1 MRVRAAVRR
10 ADRGGRGREANETS
24 SEEAGTSVPEAGPEG
39 PLEPAEQPPASRLQG
54 RTTSAASAG
63 EGEPEDGGQER
74 RRPPADPGDA
84 DVESSGAGRGDV
96 QAENVGEDEMPRVRL
111 TRRQLLAF
119 GVFAVS
125 IVAFLYL
132 VLPKL
137 AGVGQ
142 DVKRIEKGDKWW
154 VAVGVAFEVIS
165 FGGYVVLFR
174 TVFARGPSRISWRV
188 SYQITMAGLVATRLF
203 AAAGAGGIA
212 LTAWALRRSGMPP
225 RLVACRMVAFM
236 ALLYAVY
243 AASLLIDGV
252 ALATGA
258 FPGGGSF
265 AITVVP
271 AIAGFVLFVVT
282 GAIAFL
288 PKDLERRLHAW
299 AAGPGR
305 LPHMFDRGGAAPA
318 LAASGVRTAMDLIR
332 ERRPGV
338 LGAVVWWTFDI
349 LVLWAMFHAF
359 GTPPPLSVIWMCYF
373 VGTLANLLP
382 LPGGLGGVEG
392 GMIGAFAAFGV
403 SFDLAVLAVLSY
415 RAISFWLPTIPGG
428 IAYFQLRK
436 TVAQWK
442 TEQAPAAS
450 GAVPAVA
457 GQAGALQG
465 S

>member
-1 MRVRAAVRR
+1 
-10 ADRGGRGREANETS
+10 
-24 SEEAGTSVPEAGPEG
+24 
-39 PLEPAEQPPASRLQG
+39 
-54 RTTSAASAG
+54 
-63 EGEPEDGGQER
+63 
-74 RRPPADPGDA
+74 
-84 DVESSGAGRGDV
+84 
-96 QAENVGEDEMPRVRL
+96 
-111 TRRQLLAF
+111 
-119 GVFAVS
+119 
-125 IVAFLYL
+125 
-132 VLPKL
+132 
-137 AGVGQ
+137 
-142 DVKRIEKGDKWW
+142 
-154 VAVGVAFEVIS
+154 
-165 FGGYVVLFR
+165 
-174 TVFARGPSRISWRV
+174 
-188 SYQITMAGLVATRLF
+188 
-203 AAAGAGGIA
+203 
-212 LTAWALRRSGMPP
+212 
-225 RLVACRMVAFM
+225 MVAFM
-236 ALLYAVY
+236 VLLYAVY

-288 PKDLERRLHAW
+288 PKDLERRLHGW

-305 LPHMFDRGGAAPA
+305 VRPPARPRGGGARAGGQRGAHRDGPDP
-318 LAASGVRTAMDLIR
+318 RTA
-332 ERRPGV
+332 PGGA
-338 LGAVVWWTFDI
+338 GAVVWWTFDI

-442 TEQAPAAS
+442 SEQPPVAP

-457 GQAGALQG
+457 GQAGALQ
-465 S
+465 SS